1 MEIKIREMAKQE
13 CKCPDS
19 KENAFFFFFFQFY
32 LIMLFQGKTNI
43 GMEWENQRE
52 ASE

>member
-19 KENAFFFFFFQFY
+19 KENAFFFFSILSY
-32 LIMLFQGKTNI
+32 NVISR
-43 GMEWENQRE
+43 ENE
-52 ASE
+52 YWDGVGESERGI